1 VRRPRLQPR
10 LLLAL
15 LCSLAAAGSVAHEVR
30 PAYLEIDETAP
41 ARFAVTWKQ
50 PVLADRRLAIDPVFP
65 AACERTGTALPE
77 HTGAALLER
86 FELVCDLRS
95 GTLGIEGLSATLT
108 DTLVR
113 ISYLDGEVR
122 SQILRPSSPTL
133 DLGSATPAIGGYFV
147 MGVEHLLFGIDHI
160 LFVIGLVLFIRTP
173 WTLVKTVTAPPC
185 PWEPV
190 SEEPNAS
197 MRIRLGSDSL
207 SWSFTVSHSITL
219 ALSVLELVRLPQGP
233 VEAVIALS
241 ILFLARELMVPENRR
256 SDLTRAAPWLMA
268 FAFGLLHGFGFAGAL
283 ADIGL
288 PREQLAASLLLFNL
302 GIEAGQLL
310 VIAAMLSAGWAIRQA
325 TATLLPLAERGF
337 ATAMGCVAGFWTIDR
352 VLVLM

>member
-1 VRRPRLQPR
+1 VKR
-10 LLLAL
+10 LLLAV
-15 LCSLAAAGSVAHEVR
+15 LCGLAAAGSIAHEVR
-30 PAYLEIDETAP
+30 PAYLEITETAP
-41 ARFAVTWKQ
+41 ERFAVTWKQ

-65 AACERTGTALPE
+65 AGCERSGAELPE

-86 FELVCDLRS
+86 FKLACDLRD

-133 DLGSATPAIGGYFV
+133 DLSSATPALGGYFV
-147 MGVEHLLFGIDHI
+147 MGVEHLLLGIDHI

-173 WTLVKTVTAPPC
+173 WTLVKTVTA
-185 PWEPV
+185 
-190 SEEPNAS
+190 
-197 MRIRLGSDSL
+197 
-207 SWSFTVSHSITL
+207 FTVAHSITL

-241 ILFLARELMVPENRR
+241 ILFLARELMVPASRR
-256 SDLTRAAPWLMA
+256 SDLTSTAPWLMA

-288 PREQLAASLLLFNL
+288 PRDQLAMSLLLFNL

-325 TATLLPLAERGF
+325 AATLLPLAERGF

>member
-1 VRRPRLQPR
+1 MSRPRLRPH
-10 LLLAL
+10 LLFAL

-30 PAYLEIDETAP
+30 PAYLEIEETA
-41 ARFAVTWKQ
+41 AAKFAVTWKQ

-86 FELVCDLRS
+86 FELACDLRS

-133 DLGSATPAIGGYFV
+133 DLGAATPAIGGYFV

-173 WTLVKTVTAPPC
+173 WTLVKTVTA
-185 PWEPV
+185 
-190 SEEPNAS
+190 
-197 MRIRLGSDSL
+197 
-207 SWSFTVSHSITL
+207 FTVSHSITL

-241 ILFLARELMVPENRR
+241 ILFLARELMVPESRR

-337 ATAMGCVAGFWTIDR
+337 AAAMGCVAGFWTIDR